1 MPILFTEIWS
11 ASFRTASSTDGK
23 IGRVRKMSLVVE
35 HLRKKFGEHVA
46 VEDLS
51 FEIDSPG
58 VFAFL
63 GTNGAG
69 KSTSIRMILNMLA
82 KDGGNVTWKGKPL
95 DVINERVGYL
105 SEERG
110 LYPKYNISEQMYYF
124 ASLKGMNKKEATAA
138 IDYLFSRLKIDEY
151 RKKNAD
157 QLSKGNQQKVQLAA
171 ALICNPELII
181 LDEPLSGLD
190 PVNAD
195 LFKSI
200 IREERDRGKYI
211 IMSSHQM
218 ETIEEFCEDLV
229 LLHRGKTVLQ
239 GNLNE
244 IKKSYGRVNLTVKAD
259 KPFKD
264 IAEDCGLM
272 LVEETPNGTDF
283 KVKSEDMAHE
293 LLKRML
299 ENNIGIVKF
308 DLREPTLHEL
318 FVEKCGGEANE
329 D

>member
-1 MPILFTEIWS
+1 MAF
-11 ASFRTASSTDGK
+11 K
-23 IGRVRKMSLVVE
+23 IE
-35 HLRKKFGEHVA
+35 HLSKKFGEKVA

-51 FEIDSPG
+51 FEIPEPG
-58 VFAFL
+58 IFAFL

-69 KSTSIRMILNMLA
+69 KSTSIRMILGMLA
-82 KDGGNVTWKGKPL
+82 KDSGTVEWNGKPF
-95 DVINERVGYL
+95 DVMKEKVGYL
-105 SEERG
+105 AEERG
-110 LYPKYNISEQMYYF
+110 LYPKYNVLEQMYYF
-124 ASLKGMNKKEATAA
+124 ASLKGMSKRDATPA

-151 RKKNAD
+151 RKSRAE

-171 ALICNPELII
+171 ALLCNPDIII

-200 IREERDRGKYI
+200 IREERDNGKYI

-229 LLHRGKTVLQ
+229 LLHHGQVVMQ
-239 GNLNE
+239 GNLND
-244 IKKSYGRVNLTVKAD
+244 IKRRRGRENLTVKAD
-259 KPFKD
+259 KPFGE
-264 IAEDCGLM
+264 IAQECGLT
-272 LVEETPNGTDF
+272 LIEETPNGSYY
-283 KVKSEDMAHE
+283 KVKTEDDAGAF
-293 LLKRML
+293 LKKMID
-299 ENNIGIVKF
+299 NGINVIKV
-308 DLREPTLHEL
+308 DLREPSLHEL

>member
-1 MPILFTEIWS
+1 M
-11 ASFRTASSTDGK
+11 A
-23 IGRVRKMSLVVE
+23 LVVE
-35 HLRKKFGEHVA
+35 HLSKKFGDHVA

-51 FEIDSPG
+51 FEISKPG
-58 VFAFL
+58 IFAFL

-69 KSTSIRMILNMLA
+69 KSTSIRMILNMLTR
-82 KDGGNVTWKGKPL
+82 DSGTVTWNGEAL
-95 DVINERVGYL
+95 DVMKEKIGYL
-105 SEERG
+105 AEERG
-110 LYPKYNISEQMYYF
+110 LYPKYNILEQMYYF
-124 ASLKGMNKKEATAA
+124 CSIKGMSKKEATAS

-151 RKKNAD
+151 RKKKAD

-171 ALICNPELII
+171 ALLNNPEIII

-229 LLHRGKTVLQ
+229 LLHHGEVVMS

-244 IKKSYGRVNLTVKAD
+244 IKRSRGRENLTVKAD
-259 KPFKD
+259 RPVND
-264 IAEDCGLM
+264 IAQRCGLT
-272 LVEETPNGTDF
+272 LVEETPNGSSF
-283 KVKSEDMAHE
+283 KVRSEEDARQM
-293 LLKRML
+293 LKEML
-299 ENNIGIVKF
+299 SSGINVIKF
-308 DLREPTLHEL
+308 DLREPSLHEL
-318 FVEKCGGEANE
+318 FVEKCGENAE
-329 D
+329 EKAPEVR

>member
-1 MPILFTEIWS
+1 
-11 ASFRTASSTDGK
+11 
-23 IGRVRKMSLVVE
+23 MSLVVE
-35 HLRKKFGEHVA
+35 HLSKKFGEKTA

-51 FEIDSPG
+51 FTINEPG

-69 KSTSIRMILNMLA
+69 KSTSIRMILGMLTR
-82 KDGGNVTWKGKPL
+82 DSGTVTWNGEPL
-95 DVINERVGYL
+95 DIMKERVGYL

-110 LYPKYNISEQMYYF
+110 LYPKYNILEQMYYF
-124 ASLKGMNKKEATAA
+124 ASIKGVKKKDATPA
-138 IDYLFSRLKIDEY
+138 IDYLFSRLKIEEY
-151 RKKNAD
+151 KNMKAE

-171 ALICNPELII
+171 ALLCNPKIII

-200 IREERDRGKYI
+200 IREERDNGKYI

-229 LLHRGKTVLQ
+229 LLHHGKVVLQ

-244 IKKSYGRVNLTVKAD
+244 IKRARGRENLTVKAD
-259 KPFKD
+259 KPFAD
-264 IAEDCGLM
+264 IAAACGM
-272 LVEETPNGTDF
+272 TLVEETPNGSSF
-283 KVKSEDMAHE
+283 KVGSEEAAG
-293 LLKRML
+293 RML
-299 ENNIGIVKF
+299 KEMIDKGINIIKF
-308 DLREPTLHEL
+308 DLREPSLHEL
-318 FVEKCGGEANE
+318 FVEKCGGDVNE
-329 D
+329 N

>member
-1 MPILFTEIWS
+1 M
-11 ASFRTASSTDGK
+11 A
-23 IGRVRKMSLVVE
+23 LVVE
-35 HLRKKFGEHVA
+35 HLSKKFGDHVA

-51 FEIDSPG
+51 FEIPKPG
-58 VFAFL
+58 IFAFL

-69 KSTSIRMILNMLA
+69 KSTSIRMILNMLS
-82 KDGGNVTWKGKPL
+82 KDSGTVMWNGEPL
-95 DVINERVGYL
+95 DVMKEKIGYL
-105 SEERG
+105 AEERG
-110 LYPKYNISEQMYYF
+110 LYPKYNILEQMQYF
-124 ASLKGMNKKEATAA
+124 GAIKGMKKRDANAA
-138 IDYLFSRLKIDEY
+138 IDYLFARLKIEEY
-151 RKKNAD
+151 KKKKAD

-171 ALICNPELII
+171 ALLSNPEIII

-200 IREERDRGKYI
+200 IREERDAGKYI

-229 LLHRGKTVLQ
+229 LLHHGRVVMD

-244 IKKSYGRVNLTVKAD
+244 IKRQRGRENLTVKAD
-259 KPFKD
+259 RPIGD
-264 IAEDCGLM
+264 IAARCGLT
-272 LVEETPNGTDF
+272 LVEETPNGSSF
-283 KVKSEDMAHE
+283 KVKSEADANA
-293 LLKRML
+293 ML
-299 ENNIGIVKF
+299 SEMISQNIGVIKF

>member
-1 MPILFTEIWS
+1 M
-11 ASFRTASSTDGK
+11 A
-23 IGRVRKMSLVVE
+23 LVVE
-35 HLRKKFGEHVA
+35 HLSKKFGDHVA

-51 FEIDSPG
+51 FEIPEPG

-69 KSTSIRMILNMLA
+69 KSTSIRMILNMLT
-82 KDGGNVTWKGKPL
+82 KDSGTVLWNGQPL
-95 DVINERVGYL
+95 DVMKEKIGYL
-105 SEERG
+105 AEERG
-110 LYPKYNISEQMYYF
+110 LYPKYNILEQMYYF
-124 ASLKGMNKKEATAA
+124 CSIKGMKKKEATAA
-138 IDYLFSRLKIDEY
+138 IDYLFSRLKIEEY
-151 RKKNAD
+151 KKKKAD

-171 ALICNPELII
+171 ALLCNPEIII

-200 IREERDRGKYI
+200 IREERDNGKYI

-229 LLHRGKTVLQ
+229 LLHHGKVVMD

-244 IKKSYGRVNLTVKAD
+244 IKKQRGRENLTVKAD
-259 KPFKD
+259 RPVTD
-264 IAEDCGLM
+264 IAARCGLT
-272 LVEETPNGTDF
+272 LVEETPNGSSF
-283 KVKSEDMAHE
+283 KVKSEADA
-293 LLKRML
+293 RAML
-299 ENNIGIVKF
+299 SEMMSQNINIIKF
-308 DLREPTLHEL
+308 DLREPSLHEL